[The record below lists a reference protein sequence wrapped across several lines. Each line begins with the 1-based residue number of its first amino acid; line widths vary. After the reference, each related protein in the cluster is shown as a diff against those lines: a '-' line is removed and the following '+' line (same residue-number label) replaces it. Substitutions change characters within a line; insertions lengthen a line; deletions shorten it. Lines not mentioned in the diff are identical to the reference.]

1 MFFIED
7 NNFLNN
13 EEKFKIKNE
22 IINNDYF
29 PFYWNDNQTKNDNL
43 PFLSHILLDR
53 RNSKIQ
59 SGLYYFFEKILIK
72 FCEKHKINLNKIFR
86 GAINLTYPLNVKK
99 GKLHVDHEF
108 SHKQLII
115 YLNESNGGDTLL
127 YNNNK
132 KLIKR
137 IEPKEFKIICF
148 ENCLHTLTYPKSGRR
163 VICIMTFND

>member
-53 RNSKIQ
+53 RN
-59 SGLYYFFEKILIK
+59 
-72 FCEKHKINLNKIFR
+72 
-86 GAINLTYPLNVKK
+86 
-99 GKLHVDHEF
+99 
-108 SHKQLII
+108 
-115 YLNESNGGDTLL
+115 
-127 YNNNK
+127 
-132 KLIKR
+132 
-137 IEPKEFKIICF
+137 
-148 ENCLHTLTYPKSGRR
+148 
-163 VICIMTFND
+163 